1 MLLPINNT
9 SYSTANGP
17 GYRYVLWVQGCKL
30 NCKGCFNPETHSY
43 NVATT
48 MDIKNIASE
57 INSNPLID
65 GITISGGEPLD
76 YSIELIGLLKLIKQ
90 SLTTIIFTGYTIKE
104 IAKDSVKLKLI
115 KNVDLVLSGRFN
127 NKLEHPYLGKKIM
140 NITGRVDYNY
150 FMPKTS
156 IEYSINQSK
165 VTKTGIFKTS

>member
-9 SYSTANGP
+9 SYSTVNGP

-30 NCKGCFNPETHSY
+30 NCKGCFNPESHSY

-76 YSIELIGLLKLIKQ
+76 YSIELIYLLKLIKQ

-104 IAKDSVKLKLI
+104 IAKNSVKLKLV

-140 NITGRVDYNY
+140 NVTGRVDYNY
-150 FMPKTS
+150 FMPKTN
-156 IEYSINQSK
+156 IEYSIDQSK
-165 VTKTGIFKTS
+165 VTKTGIFKT

>member
-1 MLLPINNT
+1 
-9 SYSTANGP
+9 
-17 GYRYVLWVQGCKL
+17 
-30 NCKGCFNPETHSY
+30 
-43 NVATT
+43 

-76 YSIELIGLLKLIKQ
+76 YSIELLGLLKLIKQ

-104 IAKDSVKLKLI
+104 IAKDSVKLKLV

-140 NITGRVDYNY
+140 NVTGRVDYNY
-150 FMPKTS
+150 FMPKTN
-156 IEYSINQSK
+156 IEYSIEQSK